1 MTTTAAATMPAKQ
14 ATPLPE
20 GVDIKVR
27 HLKFQFPE
35 KRYWLDNDPFATRF
49 IESLSMFFPDG
60 ETFFVKSVLHYRDRI
75 TDPELKKQVAAFAG
89 QEHIHSTEHQ
99 KYNARAAGRHQ
110 KQYEKV
116 AGFLLNGPHSRLASP
131 LDKLAVTT
139 ALEHFTAILA
149 DEFLKNP
156 AYSSK
161 MEPAHAKLWLWHA
174 AEETEHKAVAFD
186 VYKAVGGGYFRRAF
200 FMLAATMFILLAAIG
215 VTSVMLWRDRML
227 FRLKTFTSF
236 LMWGFIRP
244 GLFVRVLGNWFDYFK
259 PGFHPWQHNNA
270 HLLADWKKQ
279 YAEAA

>member
-1 MTTTAAATMPAKQ
+1 MTAPETVPAKQ
-14 ATPLPE
+14 SMPLPP

-27 HLKFQFPE
+27 HMKFEFPE
-35 KRYWLDNDPFATRF
+35 KRYWLDNDAFATRF
-49 IESLSMFFPDG
+49 IEALSMFFPDG
-60 ETFFVKSVLHYRDRI
+60 ETFFVKSVLHFRDKI

-99 KYNARAAGRHQ
+99 KYNARAAGPHQ

-116 AGFLLNGPHSRLASP
+116 ADFLLNGPLGKVSSP

-156 AYSSK
+156 VYSTK

-186 VYKAVGGGYFRRAF
+186 VYKTMGGGYIRRAF
-200 FMLAATMFILLAAIG
+200 FMLAATIGILFAGLSVCA
-215 VTSVMLWRDRML
+215 VMLWRDRML
-227 FRLKTFTSF
+227 FRWKTFTSF
-236 LMWGFIRP
+236 IKWGFTSP
-244 GLFVRVLGNWFDYFK
+244 GLFVRVAGDWLEYFR
-259 PGFHPWQHNNA
+259 PNFHPWQQDNS
-270 HLLADWKKQ
+270 HLLAEWKKQ
-279 YAEAA
+279 YAA

>member
-1 MTTTAAATMPAKQ
+1 MTNPIHEEKAPVRQ
-14 ATPLPE
+14 STPLPE

-27 HLKFQFPE
+27 HLKFEFPE

-49 IESLSMFFPDG
+49 IEALSMFFPDG
-60 ETFFVKSVLHYRDRI
+60 EAFFVKSVLHYRDRI

-89 QEHIHSTEHQ
+89 QEHIHSTEHA
-99 KYNARAAGRHQ
+99 KYNARAAGPHQ

-116 AGFLLNGPHSRLASP
+116 ADFLLNGPISRFASP

-161 MEPAHAKLWLWHA
+161 MEPSHAKLWLWHA

-186 VYKAVGGGYFRRAF
+186 VYRAMGGGYIRRVV
-200 FMLAATMFILLAAIG
+200 FMVLATLGILSAGML
-215 VTSVMLWRDRML
+215 VTALMLWRDGML
-227 FRLKTFTSF
+227 FRWKTLTSLLK
-236 LMWGFIRP
+236 WGFFKP
-244 GLFVRVLGNWFDYFK
+244 GLFTNVFGDWLDYFR
-259 PGFHPWQHNNA
+259 PGFHPWQQNNA
-270 HLLADWKKQ
+270 HLLAEWRKQ
-279 YAEAA
+279 YAA